1 MGILKLQLGFP
12 LAKDLYEYDLQSSKI
27 SEHNSHV

>member
-1 MGILKLQLGFP
+1 MGILKLQSGFY
-12 LAKDLYEYDLQSSKI
+12 LTTCLYEYDLQSSKS